1 METITETQPEQSI
14 APIQHPEELVP
25 VLSVSGAQV
34 SLQNQVVQTLADFI
48 TKAKEWN
55 TTIESLQITSAD
67 EIGKMKMAKEGR
79 LTLKNMRLNG
89 KKTVEGIRKSI
100 KDRMASDIIED
111 KLWMKSWQIVEDI
124 YDNLE
129 SKLEEKEN
137 FAKKLEEERI
147 KKLKEDRE
155 AQLTPYSA
163 FVPFGIDLASM
174 GEEDFQKVLSGARLQ
189 YDAKAEQDRKAEEL
203 KQKQKAFDD
212 RRFVMAMYQQFYDSS
227 LLTVDTTQEEYD
239 AMLTDAINK
248 KSEHDKERAR
258 IKKENER
265 LKKESEDKQKE
276 LDRQAAETIR
286 IQKELEADQKKF
298 LDAAAKQKERLEKQ
312 AAENKRIQ
320 EESEKKQKALDA
332 EKAKNASLRNEI
344 KTAAFPQSAINQHQ
358 SGRIVDISD
367 LDELRF
373 LADRITAIPL
383 PDLKTV
389 NARKV
394 VADVKIL
401 LQKVS
406 DHITKQL

>member
-1 METITETQPEQSI
+1 MEQSTKMETITETPEQAI

-25 VLSVSGAQV
+25 VLSVSGAEV
-34 SLQNQVVQTLADFI
+34 SIQNQVVKTLAEFI

-89 KKTVEGIRKSI
+89 KKTVEVIRKSI
-100 KDRMASDIIED
+100 KDRMSSDIIED

-129 SKLEEKEN
+129 SKLEAKEN

-163 FVPFGIDLASM
+163 FVPFGIDLANM

-189 YDAKAEQDRKAEEL
+189 YEAKADQDRKAEEL
-203 KQKQKAFDD
+203 KQKTKLFDD
-212 RRFVMAMYQQFYDSS
+212 RRFVIAQYQQFYDAAS
-227 LLTVDTTQEEYD
+227 LTVDTTQEEFD
-239 AMLTDAINK
+239 AMIIEAKKK
-248 KSEHDKERAR
+248 KSEHEEEQAR

-286 IQKELEADQKKF
+286 IQKESEEKQKK
-298 LDAAAKQKERLEKQ
+298 LADEAAKRKEQLEKQ
-312 AAENKRIQ
+312 EAENMRLF
-320 EESEKKQKALDA
+320 EESAKKQKAL
-332 EKAKNASLRNEI
+332 EEERAKNASLKKEI
-344 KTAAFPQSAINQHQ
+344 KTASFPQPTN
-358 SGRIVDISD
+358 GKIVDISD

-373 LADRITAIPL
+373 LADRINTIPL
-383 PDLKTV
+383 PDLKTI

-394 VADVKIL
+394 VADVKTL

>member
-1 METITETQPEQSI
+1 METTTETQI

-55 TTIESLQITSAD
+55 TTIESLHITSAD

-155 AQLTPYSA
+155 NQLTPYSA
-163 FVPFGIDLASM
+163 FVPFGIDLAGM
-174 GEEDFQKVLSGARLQ
+174 GEEDFQKVLSGAKLQ
-189 YDAKAEQDRKAEEL
+189 HEAKVEQDRKAEEL

-248 KSEHDKERAR
+248 KSEYDKEQAR

-265 LKKESEDKQKE
+265 LKRESEEKQKE
-276 LDRQAAETIR
+276 LDRQAAEKKESEAKQKALEDAAIK
-286 IQKELEADQKKF
+286 QKEL
-298 LDAAAKQKERLEKQ
+298 LEKQ
-312 AAENKRIQ
+312 AAENKRIW
-320 EESEKKQKALDA
+320 EESEKKQKALDQ
-332 EKAKNASLRNEI
+332 EIAKNTSLRNEI
-344 KTAAFPQSAINQHQ
+344 KTASFPQPA
-358 SGRIVDISD
+358 SGKIVNVSD

-373 LADRITAIPL
+373 LADRVTAIPL
-383 PDLKTV
+383 PDLKS
-389 NARKV
+389 ASAKKV

>member
-1 METITETQPEQSI
+1 METITENKPEQAI
-14 APIQHPEELVP
+14 APIQQPEELVP
-25 VLSVSGAQV
+25 VLSGSGAE
-34 SLQNQVVQTLADFI
+34 LAIQNQVVKILADFI

-89 KKTVEGIRKSI
+89 KKTVEVIRKSI

-163 FVPFGIDLASM
+163 FVPFGIDLANM
-174 GEEDFQKVLSGARLQ
+174 GEEDFQKVLSGAKLQ
-189 YDAKAEQDRKAEEL
+189 YEAKVDQDRKAEEL
-203 KQKQKAFDD
+203 KQKTKVFDD
-212 RRFVMAMYQQFYDSS
+212 RRFVIAQYQQFYDAAS
-227 LLTVDTTQEEYD
+227 LTVDTTQDEFD
-239 AMLTDAINK
+239 AMIAEAKKK
-248 KSEHDKERAR
+248 KSEYEEEQAR

-276 LDRQAAETIR
+276 LDRQAAEK
-286 IQKELEADQKKF
+286 KESE
-298 LDAAAKQKERLEKQ
+298 AKQKKLEDEAAVQKEQLEKQ
-312 AAENKRIQ
+312 TAENKRIQ
-320 EESEKKQKALDA
+320 EESEKKQKELDA
-332 EKAKNASLRNEI
+332 EKSKSASL
-344 KTAAFPQSAINQHQ
+344 KTELTQAKSYSVSFPPPVKVIDSTD
-358 SGRIVDISD
+358 S
-367 LDELRF
+367 DELKK
-373 LADRITAIPL
+373 LAQQISTLALVL
-383 PDLKTV
+383 PDLKS
-389 NARKV
+389 AKAKKV

-401 LQKVS
+401 LQQVS

>member
-1 METITETQPEQSI
+1 METITENKPEQAI
-14 APIQHPEELVP
+14 APIQQPEELVP
-25 VLSVSGAQV
+25 VLSGSGAE
-34 SLQNQVVQTLADFI
+34 LAIQNQVVKILADFI

-89 KKTVEGIRKSI
+89 KKTVEVIRKSI

-163 FVPFGIDLASM
+163 FVPFGIDLANM
-174 GEEDFQKVLSGARLQ
+174 GEEDFQKVLSGAKLQ
-189 YDAKAEQDRKAEEL
+189 YEAKVDQDRKAEEL
-203 KQKQKAFDD
+203 KQKTKVFDD
-212 RRFVMAMYQQFYDSS
+212 RRFVIAQYQQFYDAAS
-227 LLTVDTTQEEYD
+227 LTVDTTQDEFD
-239 AMLTDAINK
+239 AMIAEAKKK
-248 KSEHDKERAR
+248 KSEYEEEQAR

-286 IQKELEADQKKF
+286 IQKESEEKQKK
-298 LDAAAKQKERLEKQ
+298 LVDEAAKRKEQLEKQ
-312 AAENKRIQ
+312 EAENKRLF
-320 EESEKKQKALDA
+320 EESEKKQKALEE
-332 EKAKNASLRNEI
+332 EKAKNASLKKEI
-344 KTAAFPQSAINQHQ
+344 KTASFPQPTN
-358 SGRIVDISD
+358 GKIVDISD

-373 LADRITAIPL
+373 LADRINTIPL
-383 PDLKTV
+383 PDLKTI

-394 VADVKIL
+394 VADVKTL